1 MKDIEALKTV
11 NDQIILSI
19 DEPIYLSAE
28 HYISTLSAQLQLDP
42 NEIKDALD
50 FPYLAAKQ
58 RKMAAPVIEKYI
70 AEHPYIEGIPYEEYA
85 KELLHAHPGLHVS
98 MIEDFLKGKNE
109 SFASVQE
116 PLHETDKTDKP
127 LEEKKTH
134 VESDTENSEYK
145 VKESWIKLAHLLR
158 ICGKV
163 VFWICLIVS
172 ILIFV
177 SAILDYLRSTSL
189 YYYGMS
195 YLISLLLVQSIS
207 ALCLLFGGYICVLLL
222 NAVACLLDKKD
233 PDIPFHHFK

>member
-58 RKMAAPVIEKYI
+58 RKMAAPIIEKYI
-70 AEHPYIEGIPYEEYA
+70 AEHPYIEGTPYEEYA

-109 SFASVQE
+109 PLASHKNLCMKQTRQTN
-116 PLHETDKTDKP
+116 LWKKRKRMWNQIQKT
-127 LEEKKTH
+127 
-134 VESDTENSEYK
+134 VN
-145 VKESWIKLAHLLR
+145 IK
-158 ICGKV
+158 
-163 VFWICLIVS
+163 
-172 ILIFV
+172 
-177 SAILDYLRSTSL
+177 
-189 YYYGMS
+189 
-195 YLISLLLVQSIS
+195 
-207 ALCLLFGGYICVLLL
+207 
-222 NAVACLLDKKD
+222 
-233 PDIPFHHFK
+233 

>member
-1 MKDIEALKTV
+1 M
-11 NDQIILSI
+11 SI

-70 AEHPYIEGIPYEEYA
+70 AEHPYIEGTPYEEYA

-98 MIEDFLKGKNE
+98 MIEDFLKGKDE
-109 SFASVQE
+109 PLASTQE

-127 LEEKKTH
+127 LEEKKTN
-134 VESDTENSEYK
+134 VELGRENSEFE
-145 VKESWIKLAHLLR
+145 VKESWIKLAHL
-158 ICGKV
+158 
-163 VFWICLIVS
+163 WICLIVS

-233 PDIPFHHFK
+233 PDIPFHHFE